1 MDIIVRRDGLEK
13 KIVQGRM
20 EGKRSRGRPAMGWTD
35 DIKRWTGSVKTPI
48 TTMANNRDGWR
59 TRMKA
64 TAALFSASDYE
75 AREGGGRERGREQSF
90 T

>member
-1 MDIIVRRDGLEK
+1 MFGHIVRRDGLDLEK

-35 DIKRWTGSVKTPI
+35 DIKRRTGLVKTPI

-64 TAALFSASDYE
+64 TAALCAN
-75 AREGGGRERGREQSF
+75 
-90 T
+90 